1 MMSSIACDAS
11 DATPGADKTLLR
23 RTLLA
28 TRKSISAAC
37 RQEWDAE
44 LGRRVITWATLWMD
58 THPDGTLGV
67 YWPIRGEPDLRP
79 AYAELAARG
88 MRLALPVVVGSDSP
102 LRFASWIPGEAMVK
116 DGFGVAIPASD
127 VAAIPLALLIPCVGF
142 NQHRIRLGYG
152 GGFYDRT
159 LAPSALLRP
168 QAIGIAYACGLAE
181 FDGAAH
187 DVALDAII
195 TEAIV
200 INA

>member
-1 MMSSIACDAS
+1 MSSIACDAS

-37 RQEWDAE
+37 RQDWDAE
-44 LGRRVITWATLWMD
+44 LGRRVIAWATLWGAA
-58 THPDGTLGV
+58 HPDSTLGV
-67 YWPIRGEPDLRP
+67 YWPIRGESDLRT

-88 MRLALPVVVGSDSP
+88 MRLALPVVVDNDSP
-102 LRFASWIPGEAMVK
+102 LRFVSWNPGEAMVK

-127 VAAIPLALLIPCVGF
+127 VAATPQALLIPCVGF

-168 QAIGIAYACGLAE
+168 QTIGIAYACGLAE

-195 TEAIV
+195 TETV
-200 INA
+200 TL